1 MSSRANKLTKRR
13 EPFTFMLYL
22 GIFGS
27 GILFM
32 AIFLIFLKKEY
43 INQNIP
49 MAIPGIF
56 WLSTLVIVFS
66 SLSFYLSKKYLENQN
81 FQKSKAYLA
90 ITFFLGLLFM
100 VFQMVGWYNLAKEG
114 KTISTHTGASFL
126 IILSG
131 LHILHTVGGIVAL
144 SRVVSKVFGNK
155 TYIDSFVYSVNPP
168 NQLSIRLVYIYWHFI
183 DFLWLIIFLF
193 LLYHAT

>member
-1 MSSRANKLTKRR
+1 MSNRPNKLIKRR

-22 GIFGS
+22 GILGS
-27 GILFM
+27 VILFL

-43 INQNIP
+43 VNQDIP
-49 MAIPGIF
+49 MVIPKIF
-56 WLSTLVIVFS
+56 WLSTLVIIFS
-66 SLSFYLSKKYLENQN
+66 SLSFYLSRKYLENQN
-81 FQKSKAYLA
+81 FQNSKTFLA
-90 ITFFLGLLFM
+90 ITFFLGLLFLI
-100 VFQMVGWYNLAKEG
+100 FQLVGWYSLANDG

-131 LHILHTVGGIVAL
+131 LHILHTFGGIVAL
-144 SRVVSKVFGNK
+144 SRVVSKVFSNK
-155 TYIDSFVYSVNPP
+155 TYVDSFVYSVNPP

-183 DFLWLIIFLF
+183 DLLWLIIFLF